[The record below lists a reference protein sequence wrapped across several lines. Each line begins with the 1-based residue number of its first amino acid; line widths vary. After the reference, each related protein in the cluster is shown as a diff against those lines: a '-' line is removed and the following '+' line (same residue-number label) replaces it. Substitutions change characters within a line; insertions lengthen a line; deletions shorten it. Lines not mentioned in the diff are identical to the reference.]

1 MGIINNFFHILQ
13 IIMKIIVCK
22 IDKKYKLSNSINLSF
37 YMPTNS
43 NFNFTNNSVV
53 TLELPFSEHVEE
65 LRQRIFL
72 IVGVIL
78 LFTFFSFVEVKSPVK
93 FLELPINNVKFFQ
106 LSPGEY
112 FISTV
117 KISFYTGLLFSSPV
131 AIGQL
136 ILFLLPGLTKKETKI
151 ILPLLI
157 SSLVLF
163 GLGLTFSYYT
173 LVPAALNF
181 FLNYS
186 EEVIE
191 PFWSF
196 DQYFEFI
203 LVLFYSTGLAF
214 QIPIIQILVGLLN
227 IVSAKQMLSAW
238 RYVILLS
245 TVLGAILTPSTDP
258 LTQLLLSLAIL
269 LLYFSGLGILFLIKN

>member
-1 MGIINNFFHILQ
+1 MI
-13 IIMKIIVCK
+13 
-22 IDKKYKLSNSINLSF
+22 
-37 YMPTNS
+37 TNS
-43 NFNFTNNSVV
+43 NFNFTTNSML
-53 TLELPFSEHVEE
+53 TLELPFSEHLEE

-72 IVGVIL
+72 VFGTIL
-78 LFTFFSFVEVKSPVK
+78 LLTCFSFIEVKSLVK
-93 FLELPINNVKFFQ
+93 ILELPINNVKFFQ
-106 LSPGEY
+106 VAPGEY
-112 FISTV
+112 FISTI
-117 KISFYTGLLFSSPV
+117 KISFYTGILFSSPF
-131 AIGQL
+131 IISQL

-157 SSLVLF
+157 SSLILF
-163 GLGLTFSYYT
+163 GFGLAFSYYT
-173 LVPAALNF
+173 LIPAALNF
-181 FLNYS
+181 FLDYS
-186 EEVIE
+186 EEVLE

-214 QIPIIQILVGLLN
+214 QIPILQILLGLLN
-227 IVSAKQMLSAW
+227 IISPKQMLEAW

-258 LTQLLLSLAIL
+258 LTQLLLSIAIL

>member
-1 MGIINNFFHILQ
+1 MT
-13 IIMKIIVCK
+13 
-22 IDKKYKLSNSINLSF
+22 
-37 YMPTNS
+37 TNS
-43 NFNFTNNSVV
+43 NFNFITNTAV
-53 TLELPFSEHVEE
+53 TLELPFSEHIEE

-72 IVGVIL
+72 LVGIIL
-78 LFTFFSFVEVKSPVK
+78 LLTCIAFIEVKDLVK
-93 FLELPINNVKFFQ
+93 ILELPVQNVKFFQ
-106 LSPGEY
+106 ISPGEY
-112 FISTV
+112 FISTI
-117 KISFYTGLLFSSPV
+117 KISFYTGLLFSSPFV
-131 AIGQL
+131 IGQL

-151 ILPLLI
+151 ILPLLL

-163 GLGLTFSYYT
+163 GLGLAFSYYT

-186 EEVIE
+186 EEVLE

-214 QIPIIQILVGLLN
+214 QIPIVQILIGLLN
-227 IVSAKQMLSAW
+227 IVSAKQMLGAW
-238 RYVILLS
+238 RYIILLS
-245 TVLGAILTPSTDP
+245 TILGAILTPSTDP
-258 LTQLLLSLAIL
+258 LTQLLLSIAIL

>member
-1 MGIINNFFHILQ
+1 MT
-13 IIMKIIVCK
+13 
-22 IDKKYKLSNSINLSF
+22 
-37 YMPTNS
+37 TNS
-43 NFNFTNNSVV
+43 NFNFITKTMI
-53 TLELPFSEHVEE
+53 TLELPFSEHIEE

-72 IVGVIL
+72 LFWIIL
-78 LFTFFSFVEVKSPVK
+78 LLTCISFIEVKDLVK
-93 FLELPINNVKFFQ
+93 ILELPVQNVKFFQ

-112 FISTV
+112 FISTI
-117 KISFYTGLLFSSPV
+117 KISFYTGLLFSSPFI
-131 AIGQL
+131 IGQL

-151 ILPLLI
+151 ILPLLL

-163 GLGLTFSYYT
+163 GLGLAFSYYT
-173 LVPAALNF
+173 LIPAALNF

-186 EEVIE
+186 EEVLE

-214 QIPIIQILVGLLN
+214 QIPILQILIGLLN
-227 IVSAKQMLSAW
+227 IVSTKQMLGAW
-238 RYVILLS
+238 RYIILLS
-245 TVLGAILTPSTDP
+245 TILGALLTPSTDP